1 MLLRT
6 SVAAFAATISLGLW
20 SEACADREWPAT
32 ELNVPPTA
40 STDNYWQKDVTVV
53 AITPDGTWGVATEL
67 TTGQAIANAIADCKN
82 KYKSKIGCGSMITS
96 VRGGWSIGKRCG
108 NQSIF
113 VAEQSLAK
121 AAGSRSTAR
130 FEVRVIYEKKVDAS
144 VERDRLQKELE
155 RMDREIGNA
164 QRQLGNEGFLQKAPP
179 KVVEGLRKRAQ
190 ELEVL
195 REKAQGALNEL
206 Q

>member
-20 SEACADREWPAT
+20 SEACADWEWPAT
-32 ELNVPPTA
+32 GLNVPPTA

-53 AITPDGTWGVATEL
+53 AITPDGTWGVATEP
-67 TTGQAIANAIADCKN
+67 TTGRAIANAIADCKN
-82 KYKSKIGCGSMITS
+82 KYKSKIGCGTMITS

-121 AAGSRSTAR
+121 AEQVATNREIELRKLYAPDMPPC
-130 FEVRVIYEKKVDAS
+130 VRVMSVDPNGDVVAPD
-144 VERDRLQKELE
+144 VADLLRILMERTSGQNDGSGVRSQ
-155 RMDREIGNA
+155 A
-164 QRQLGNEGFLQKAPP
+164 QRAATTGGQPSSP
-179 KVVEGLRKRAQ
+179 
-190 ELEVL
+190 
-195 REKAQGALNEL
+195 
-206 Q
+206 

>member
-67 TTGQAIANAIADCKN
+67 TTGQAIKMRSLIAKTN
-82 KYKSKIGCGSMITS
+82 TSQKS
-96 VRGGWSIGKRCG
+96 
-108 NQSIF
+108 
-113 VAEQSLAK
+113 VA
-121 AAGSRSTAR
+121 
-130 FEVRVIYEKKVDAS
+130 
-144 VERDRLQKELE
+144 
-155 RMDREIGNA
+155 
-164 QRQLGNEGFLQKAPP
+164 AP
-179 KVVEGLRKRAQ
+179 
-190 ELEVL
+190 
-195 REKAQGALNEL
+195 
-206 Q
+206 